1 MPIKSKTL
9 LLVLVGFCFFSC
21 SSTEGEGS
29 IKTIDF
35 SSPQLIDEDIQDW
48 IQIQN
53 TTQLA
58 IPDSIT
64 IGRITQV
71 EFTDSVIIML
81 EMGVAPS
88 ILVFD
93 REGDFKDRISRVG
106 NGPGEYAQIEFVVL
120 RESSIL
126 VYDRSQQKF
135 IDYSLADFSQF
146 EESKSPDYFMGGLGS
161 LPGDRLF
168 LVSDSELET
177 ELYKGYGYFNSDLT
191 ENGFEPQFSGYIE
204 AFLPQSISY
213 FGEYPY
219 MVQPFSEKVFQI
231 GKDSLTYAFQID
243 FGAKTIPKEASEL
256 MDAEEFYE
264 ILGSG
269 SYYFAIHNLL
279 KKGDSVAFNFYNEN
293 IDNLNFGLIQNG
305 QAYRFSIDSDLKE
318 FFLKP
323 TAVREDLFHTILLP
337 GEYDEEV
344 IELLNLT
351 EVDYEKPILVSYFIG
366 K

>member
-1 MPIKSKTL
+1 
-9 LLVLVGFCFFSC
+9 
-21 SSTEGEGS
+21 
-29 IKTIDF
+29 
-35 SSPQLIDEDIQDW
+35 
-48 IQIQN
+48 
-53 TTQLA
+53 
-58 IPDSIT
+58 
-64 IGRITQV
+64 
-71 EFTDSVIIML
+71 
-81 EMGVAPS
+81 
-88 ILVFD
+88 
-93 REGDFKDRISRVG
+93 
-106 NGPGEYAQIEFVVL
+106 
-120 RESSIL
+120 
-126 VYDRSQQKF
+126 
-135 IDYSLADFSQF
+135 
-146 EESKSPDYFMGGLGS
+146 
-161 LPGDRLF
+161 
-168 LVSDSELET
+168 
-177 ELYKGYGYFNSDLT
+177 
-191 ENGFEPQFSGYIE
+191 
-204 AFLPQSISY
+204 
-213 FGEYPY
+213 

-279 KKGDSVAFNFYNEN
+279 KKGNSVAFNFYNEN

-323 TAVREDLFHTILLP
+323 TAVREDLFHTVLLP

>member
-1 MPIKSKTL
+1 MKKIILS
-9 LLVLVGFCFFSC
+9 VLYVVLIFSSC
-21 SSTEGEGS
+21 THQQSEESM
-29 IKTIDF
+29 KLIDF
-35 SSPQLIDEDIQDW
+35 SNPQLVEDDIQDW
-48 IQIQN
+48 IQIKKSI
-53 TTQLA
+53 QLKL
-58 IPDSIT
+58 PDSIM
-64 IGRITQV
+64 IGKIVQM
-71 EFTDSVIIML
+71 EFSDSELFLL
-81 EMGVAPS
+81 ESGSNSS

-93 REGDFKDRISRVG
+93 REGTFLKQLARLW
-106 NGPGEYAQIEFVVL
+106 NGPGEYAQIEFFIL
-120 RESSIL
+120 RANSIL
-126 VYDRSQQKF
+126 VYDRLNQKL
-135 IDYSLADFSQF
+135 IDYSQTDFFVFQSYKA
-146 EESKSPDYFMGGLGS
+146 EDYYLGGLGD
-161 LPGDRLF
+161 LADDRIF

-213 FGEYPY
+213 FGEYLY

-256 MDAEEFYE
+256 MDAEEFYG

-279 KKGDSVAFNFYNEN
+279 KKGNSVAFNFYNET

-323 TAVREDLFHTILLP
+323 TAVREDLFHTVLLP
-337 GEYDEEV
+337 GEFDEEV
-344 IELLNLT
+344 TTILNTT
-351 EVDYEKPILVSYFIG
+351 EIDYEKPILVSYFIG